1 MSEVPPTAAECARV
15 LREVIS
21 GGVGEAWGVGEVV
34 VTRHRR
40 RHSRF
45 LTEVQAEMDDR
56 TGGGWRKVPL
66 VLKHDSYRS
75 GRSADQ
81 AARQLRAAGLDR
93 PPYQVVRT
101 IGFHPSGTLV
111 TEHAPGRPWALSLTG
126 SEADRAVEAVV
137 GFLTVLQGVSVE
149 LPPRP
154 ALHEQTLRRLAD
166 LAEFAA
172 MHARDGLGAVQW
184 LAELL
189 DPVLEPIGKVRLVAG
204 HGDLHPKNV
213 YLDRLAAVPP
223 LVTVIDLDH
232 AGMYEPALD
241 VGYAVCQILVT
252 GTHLSL
258 PQDELA
264 RAAGALW
271 DRYRAHGGPADDE
284 RIAVQVA
291 RSFVQVLHFELIGY
305 GGGDRRTLA
314 PWARLATEV
323 LDEGSGALRRLVRST
338 R

>member
-1 MSEVPPTAAECARV
+1 
-15 LREVIS
+15 
-21 GGVGEAWGVGEVV
+21 
-34 VTRHRR
+34 
-40 RHSRF
+40 
-45 LTEVQAEMDDR
+45 MDDG

-66 VLKHDSYRS
+66 VLKHGSHHS

-101 IGFHPSGTLV
+101 RGVHPAGTLV

-126 SEADRAVEAVV
+126 SEADRAVEAVA
-137 GFLTVLQGVSVE
+137 GFLTALQGVSAE

-154 ALHEQTLRRLAD
+154 APHEQTLRQLAD

-172 MHARDGLGAVQW
+172 VHAWDELAAVQW
-184 LAELL
+184 LTELV
-189 DPVLEPIGKVRLVAG
+189 DPLLEPTGKVRLVAG

-213 YLDRLAAVPP
+213 YLDRLAATPP

-252 GTHLSL
+252 GTHQGL

-264 RAAGALW
+264 RVAGGLW
-271 DRYRAHGGPADDE
+271 GCYRSHGGRADE
-284 RIAVQVA
+284 QRIAVQVA
-291 RSFVQVLHFELIGY
+291 CAFVQVLHFELIGY
-305 GGGDRRTLA
+305 GGGGRRTLA
-314 PWARLATEV
+314 RWARLATEV
-323 LDEGSGALRRLVRST
+323 LDDGPGALRRLARGA

>member
-1 MSEVPPTAAECARV
+1 M
-15 LREVIS
+15 
-21 GGVGEAWGVGEVV
+21 GVGEVV

-40 RHSRF
+40 RHSTF

-56 TGGGWRKVPL
+56 GGGGWRKVSL
-66 VLKHDSYRS
+66 VLKHDSHRS
-75 GRSADQ
+75 GRAAEQ
-81 AARQLRAAGLDR
+81 AAHHLRAAGLDR

-101 IGFHPSGTLV
+101 LGVHPAGTLV
-111 TEHAPGRPWALSLTG
+111 TEHAAGRPWALSLTG
-126 SEADRAVEAVV
+126 PEAGSAVEAVV
-137 GFLTVLQGVSVE
+137 GFLTVLQGVPAE

-154 ALHEQTLRRLAD
+154 ALHEQTLRRLAE

-172 MHARDGLGAVQW
+172 MRARDGLGALQW

-189 DPVLEPIGKVRLVAG
+189 DPLLEPARTVRLVAG

-213 YLDRLAAVPP
+213 YLDGLAAIPP

-241 VGYAVCQILVT
+241 IGYAICQILVT
-252 GTHLSL
+252 GTHLGL

-271 DRYRAHGGPADDE
+271 GSYRSRGGLADDE

-291 RSFVQVLHFELIGY
+291 RAFVQVLHFELIGY
-305 GGGDRRTLA
+305 GGGGRHALA
-314 PWARLATEV
+314 RWARLATEV
-323 LDEGSGALRRLVRST
+323 LDEGPGALRRLARGT